1 MKRLLAIMLISGICG
16 NLPSGASDTPA
27 FLLQPAAEEGA
38 GGKFVLFKYG
48 NLDSWVTRHIKES
61 AVIGGATKTLYEI
74 GPTSTVSN
82 NTPYT
87 NKGGSPWATS
97 NVMAKVSGITKT
109 NNTVYKEKR
118 GNGYCAKMT
127 THIERV
133 KVLGMININV
143 LAAGSI
149 YLGDMK
155 EPITGTKEGLKAANW
170 GIPFRLRPKA
180 VRFDYKVALSGE
192 SNRIKLTGFS
202 SRQTVAGKDLAMAV
216 LYLQKRHED
225 AKGNITAERVGTM
238 VVTFGK
244 STAGW
249 VNGATYNIM
258 YGDIRHNAGYNAT
271 LMGLRTC
278 DYARNSRGESV
289 PVKETGWA
297 DAADTPTHIILQFS
311 SSHGGAYTGSPGNT
325 LWIDNVGLVY

>member
-27 FLLQPAAEEGA
+27 FLLQPAGEEGA

-118 GNGYCAKMT
+118 GNG
-127 THIERV
+127 
-133 KVLGMININV
+133 
-143 LAAGSI
+143 
-149 YLGDMK
+149 
-155 EPITGTKEGLKAANW
+155 
-170 GIPFRLRPKA
+170 
-180 VRFDYKVALSGE
+180 
-192 SNRIKLTGFS
+192 
-202 SRQTVAGKDLAMAV
+202 
-216 LYLQKRHED
+216 
-225 AKGNITAERVGTM
+225 
-238 VVTFGK
+238 
-244 STAGW
+244 
-249 VNGATYNIM
+249 
-258 YGDIRHNAGYNAT
+258 
-271 LMGLRTC
+271 
-278 DYARNSRGESV
+278 
-289 PVKETGWA
+289 
-297 DAADTPTHIILQFS
+297 
-311 SSHGGAYTGSPGNT
+311 
-325 LWIDNVGLVY
+325 